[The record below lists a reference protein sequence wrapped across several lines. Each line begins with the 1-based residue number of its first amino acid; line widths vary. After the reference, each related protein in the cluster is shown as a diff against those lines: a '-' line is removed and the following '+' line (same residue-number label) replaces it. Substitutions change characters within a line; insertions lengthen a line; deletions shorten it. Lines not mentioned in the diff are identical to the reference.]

1 MPQLIVA
8 GLVALGVGT
17 TVATVAGYVIGAAAV
32 MGTTRLLTKRAL
44 KKAGAGGDGGGRVQ
58 IPPATDNKIPVVYGS
73 AYMSGPIIDAHITA
87 DQKTMYYVLALAEKT
102 DNGTI
107 SYGDIYYD
115 GKLVTFTSDGLGG
128 TTRVASLTTNSTVS
142 QVDTRVDGNLFMYF
156 YNNGSTSPTN
166 TTLNAYD
173 VMPSW
178 TSSMAMTDCA
188 FVIVEVKYN
197 VDAATTN
204 LGAVIAEVVNTESG
218 QSTGVYRPGTAIFDY
233 LTNTTYGCA
242 IPSAKVNTASLDAL
256 NTYSDA
262 NITYTPVGGG
272 SATQARY
279 RINGPLDTAASC
291 LDNLQILV
299 DSCDSW
305 LQYSELSGEWKV
317 VINAPYAGTAFAID
331 ASNIIGG
338 VQVNP
343 LDLNDTYNQ
352 LEVAYPNE
360 NIKDQ
365 SDYQV
370 LLLSDYQV
378 GLLSPNEAVNRLN
391 ISYPIVNNAVQAKY
405 LGVRRLLQSR
415 EDLVISI
422 NLDFSGIQIEAGDVV
437 AVTHATYGWVS
448 KLFRVSQVSEVK
460 DQEGRLGASIVA
472 FEYNA
477 TIYNDQAIT
486 DYIPAFNTGLR
497 SPNVF
502 DAPTVPVI
510 TDGAIAN
517 ASTTSFNVT
526 SSVPSNG
533 AVIYMDF
540 NYGNSSNVQEHLL
553 YRTLQPGP
561 GTTFVA
567 NSNVTINVNDI
578 AAGNVYW
585 SATARNDFAGR
596 QSNASNVYVWTGAAV
611 SNYNGNTGVG
621 GITAAQLQPNVI
633 GPNSFGPNTQPINVV
648 NSLPN
653 TCSNLT
659 IGSTVYLTTDEKL
672 YICDG
677 TSFKAVA
684 SNNLITGEIVASQI
698 ANVFGNTITGTIDN
712 AGFPSANLIGNIVAS
727 QITSIANTQITG
739 NIVAN
744 AIANTGIIG
753 DIVSSQIA
761 SAAITSDKLAANSVI
776 AGKIFA
782 NAVTAITIATNAV
795 TSDKII
801 ANAIIANKI
810 QAGAVESDK
819 ILTNAITSDKILAN
833 AIVAGKIAVDAVGA
847 NQILAN
853 AITAVKISANA
864 VTSDKIIANAITTN
878 KITAGAITA
887 GLIAAN
893 AVAAD
898 KLISGTSAN
907 NAGNVFGLGSGLSI
921 NGETGVIV
929 GLSYNNDV
937 WGAVIGAQ
945 QHDAL
950 GVGTAELNGYAVAA
964 YGGMNNALTT
974 FQFAG
979 TLGFMNAGNTD
990 GSGGFFTKSGSNIQ
1004 AVIVNNTYAGEFTGD
1019 VFCTG
1024 AYLPFTGAHQSI
1036 IASNTAAIIG
1046 DILIDDQ
1053 LIAKQGISETAT
1065 LVVLSSTATQK
1076 GAIGVYTGN
1085 TGVNQY
1091 PVAMTNT
1098 VIDNTGAVPRST
1110 LELKPEYA
1118 TLMTTHKTININAV
1132 GEGQINVIGENGN
1145 IEIGDLIVTSSTAG
1159 KGMKQSDDVVRS
1171 TTVAKSRENVTF
1183 ATTTEEKQIACI
1195 YLAG

>member
-1 MPQLIVA
+1 
-8 GLVALGVGT
+8 
-17 TVATVAGYVIGAAAV
+17 
-32 MGTTRLLTKRAL
+32 
-44 KKAGAGGDGGGRVQ
+44 
-58 IPPATDNKIPVVYGS
+58 
-73 AYMSGPIIDAHITA
+73 
-87 DQKTMYYVLALAEKT
+87 
-102 DNGTI
+102 
-107 SYGDIYYD
+107 
-115 GKLVTFTSDGLGG
+115 
-128 TTRVASLTTNSTVS
+128 
-142 QVDTRVDGNLFMYF
+142 
-156 YNNGSTSPTN
+156 
-166 TTLNAYD
+166 
-173 VMPSW
+173 
-178 TSSMAMTDCA
+178 
-188 FVIVEVKYN
+188 
-197 VDAATTN
+197 
-204 LGAVIAEVVNTESG
+204 
-218 QSTGVYRPGTAIFDY
+218 
-233 LTNTTYGCA
+233 
-242 IPSAKVNTASLDAL
+242 
-256 NTYSDA
+256 
-262 NITYTPVGGG
+262 
-272 SATQARY
+272 
-279 RINGPLDTAASC
+279 
-291 LDNLQILV
+291 
-299 DSCDSW
+299 
-305 LQYSELSGEWKV
+305 
-317 VINAPYAGTAFAID
+317 
-331 ASNIIGG
+331 
-338 VQVNP
+338 
-343 LDLNDTYNQ
+343 
-352 LEVAYPNE
+352 
-360 NIKDQ
+360 
-365 SDYQV
+365 
-370 LLLSDYQV
+370 
-378 GLLSPNEAVNRLN
+378 
-391 ISYPIVNNAVQAKY
+391 
-405 LGVRRLLQSR
+405 
-415 EDLVISI
+415 
-422 NLDFSGIQIEAGDVV
+422 
-437 AVTHATYGWVS
+437 
-448 KLFRVSQVSEVK
+448 
-460 DQEGRLGASIVA
+460 
-472 FEYNA
+472 
-477 TIYNDQAIT
+477 
-486 DYIPAFNTGLR
+486 
-497 SPNVF
+497 
-502 DAPTVPVI
+502 
-510 TDGAIAN
+510 
-517 ASTTSFNVT
+517 
-526 SSVPSNG
+526 
-533 AVIYMDF
+533 MDF

-611 SNYNGNTGVG
+611 SNYNSNTGVG

-684 SNNLITGEIVASQI
+684 SNNLITGNIVAAQI
-698 ANVFGNTITGTIDN
+698 ANVFGNTITGNISN

-727 QITSIANTQITG
+727 QISNVANTQIIG
-739 NIVAN
+739 EIVEAQ
-744 AIANTGIIG
+744 IANT
-753 DIVSSQIA
+753 
-761 SAAITSDKLAANSVI
+761 AITQDKLAANSVI

-782 NAVTAITIATNAV
+782 NAVTAITIA
-795 TSDKII
+795 
-801 ANAIIANKI
+801 
-810 QAGAVESDK
+810 AGAVEVGK
-819 ILTNAITSDKILAN
+819 IAVDAVTSNTILAN

-853 AITAVKISANA
+853 AITAVKIE
-864 VTSDKIIANAITTN
+864 ANAITTD
-878 KITAGAITA
+878 KIEANAVTTSKILAGSINA

-907 NAGNVFGLGSGLSI
+907 NAGNVFGLGAGLSI

-950 GVGTAELNGYAVAA
+950 GVGTAELGGYAVAA

-990 GSGGFFTKSGSNIQ
+990 GSGGFFSKSGSNIQ

-1019 VFCTG
+1019 VFCSG

-1076 GAIGVYTGN
+1076 GAIGVYTGD

-1145 IEIGDLIVTSSTAG
+1145 IAIGDLIVTSSTAG
-1159 KGMKQSDDVVRS
+1159 KGMKQTDDIIRS
-1171 TTVAKSRENVTF
+1171 TTVAKAREDVTF